1 MKKEKERPVAEIA
14 EEEFNRFQKERKE
27 IIASLKKRKG
37 VIIETLGWNNSR
49 NQWMVDIKEN
59 GKIKRVSAEN
69 KGLIDE

>member
-1 MKKEKERPVAEIA
+1 MKKEKERPISEIA
-14 EEEFNRFQKERKE
+14 EEEFNRFQEKRKE

>member
-1 MKKEKERPVAEIA
+1 MKKEKERPISEIA
-14 EEEFNRFQKERKE
+14 EEEFNRFQEKRKE

-37 VIIETLGWNNSR
+37 VIINTLGWNNSQNR
-49 NQWMVDIKEN
+49 WMVDIKEN

>member
-59 GKIKRVSAEN
+59 GKIKRVGSGSWN
-69 KGLIDE
+69 S